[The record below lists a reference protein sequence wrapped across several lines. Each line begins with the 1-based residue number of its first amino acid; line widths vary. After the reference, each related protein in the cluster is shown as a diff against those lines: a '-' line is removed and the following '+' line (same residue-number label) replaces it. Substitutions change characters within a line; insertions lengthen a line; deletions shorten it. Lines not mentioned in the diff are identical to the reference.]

1 MSSKIDEDS
10 KKDETKRGFLSRY
23 KKPLI
28 VIVLLYIILTL
39 ALVFLSRTDSVPF
52 DYQVF

>member
-1 MSSKIDEDS
+1 MSSKADEDS
-10 KKDETKRGFLSRY
+10 KQDETKRGFFSRY
-23 KKPLI
+23 KKALI

>member
-1 MSSKIDEDS
+1 MSSKEDEDS
-10 KKDETKRGFLSRY
+10 KKDETKRGFLSRH
-23 KKPLI
+23 KKTLF

-39 ALVFLSRTDSVPF
+39 ALIFLSRTDSVPF

>member
-1 MSSKIDEDS
+1 MSSKADEDS

-23 KKPLI
+23 KKTLI
-28 VIVLLYIILTL
+28 VIVVLYIILTL
-39 ALVFLSRTDSVPF
+39 ALVFLSRTDNVPF